1 MRKSLTTLTK
11 QMAKKGFKLRTWARA
26 KGLSDSDYG
35 VLRDL
40 SNGITKGK
48 WGRAKEL
55 RELLEKEGL
64 RLRNGRWLCR
74 SLYG

>member
-1 MRKSLTTLTK
+1 MKKKISKITE
-11 QMAKKGFKLRTWARA
+11 QMVKKGFKMRTWARA

-55 RELLEKEGL
+55 KEMLEKEGFEVA
-64 RLRNGRWLCR
+64 
-74 SLYG
+74 

>member
-1 MRKSLTTLTK
+1 MRKKTSKITA
-11 QMAKKGFKLRTWARA
+11 QMAKRGFKMRTWARA

-55 RELLEKEGL
+55 RELLEKEGFKVA
-64 RLRNGRWLCR
+64 
-74 SLYG
+74 

>member
-1 MRKSLTTLTK
+1 MRNNFTNLTE
-11 QMAKKGFKLRTWARA
+11 QMAQRGFKMRTWARA

-55 RELLEKEGL
+55 RELLEKEGFKVA
-64 RLRNGRWLCR
+64 
-74 SLYG
+74 

>member
-1 MRKSLTTLTK
+1 MQNKKMRKSLTTLTE
-11 QMAKKGFKLRTWARA
+11 QMAKRGFKMRTWARA
-26 KGLSDSDYG
+26 KGLSDSDYS

-55 RELLEKEGL
+55 RELLEKEGFKVA
-64 RLRNGRWLCR
+64 
-74 SLYG
+74 